1 MIAEALPADRPSIR
15 AADTNTLYRLYDRA
29 QVASRAAH
37 TRLDRDRA
45 ARSARLI
52 TKELRTRELKA

>member
-1 MIAEALPADRPSIR
+1 MIAEPLPSDRPSIR

-29 QVASRAAH
+29 QIAARAAN

-52 TKELRTRELKA
+52 TRELRSREIRV